1 MDNSVIIKG
10 NKHGIVVV
18 MDENISFAELKDA
31 LAEKFHSA
39 SKFFDKA
46 NMAVTFEGRKLTSDE
61 EKEVLDV
68 IADNSSLNIICVIDN
83 DKLKDEY
90 YKKVVDE
97 KLEELSS
104 HTGQFYKGTLRSGQ
118 VLESE
123 SSIII
128 LGDVNP
134 GARVI
139 SKGNVVVLGSLK
151 GLVFAGAGGN
161 QDSFVV
167 ALEMAPMQIRI
178 GDIIARSNEAISIK
192 PSKNIDP
199 KIAFVEDNNIYI
211 EKLDKNALSDIRL

>member
-18 MDENISFAELKDA
+18 MDDGIPFVELKEA
-31 LAEKFHSA
+31 LAEKFRSA

-46 NMAVTFEGRKLTSDE
+46 NMAVTFEGRKLTPEE
-61 EKEVLDV
+61 EKEVLNI
-68 IADNSSLNIICVIDN
+68 IAENSSLNIICVIDN
-83 DKLKDEY
+83 DKLRDDY
-90 YKKVVDE
+90 YKKAVEDN
-97 KLEELSS
+97 LEELSS

-139 SKGNVVVLGSLK
+139 SKGNVVVLGCLK

-161 QDSFVV
+161 HDSFVV
-167 ALEMAPMQIRI
+167 ALEMSPMQIRI
-178 GDIIARSNEAISIK
+178 GDVIARSNGTVSIK
-192 PSKNIDP
+192 PSKTVDP
-199 KIAFVEDNNIYI
+199 KIAFVDDNNIYI
-211 EKLDKNALSDIRL
+211 EKLDKNVLSDIRL